1 MKKFLTIIPLVF
13 LLCLTFGCQKQAEEA
28 KPTVDIEADV
38 EAIKSLSNEIMKAY
52 NEGDLEALTAIV
64 AEDVVFMP
72 PGEPALIGKEAMRNW
87 HDFDKISIDVN
98 ITVEEVQVLGDWAF
112 MRDIWIG
119 SGTQKD
125 SGEKFEFN
133 NKGLY
138 LLRRQTDGSWK
149 MSYVI
154 FNRNIPRTS

>member
-1 MKKFLTIIPLVF
+1 MKKLLMIIPLVI
-13 LLCLTFGCQKQAEEA
+13 LLCFTFGCQAYEE

-38 EAIKSLSNEIMKAY
+38 EAIKSLSDEIMKAY

-72 PGEPALIGKEAMRNW
+72 PGKPAFIGKEAIRNW
-87 HDFDKISIDVN
+87 HDFDKISFDVN

-119 SGTQKD
+119 TVTQKE
-125 SGEKFEFN
+125 SGEKFELN
-133 NKGLY
+133 NKSLI
-138 LLRRQTDGSWK
+138 LLRRQPDGTWK
-149 MSYVI
+149 MSYSI
-154 FNRNIPRTS
+154 FNSNT

>member
-1 MKKFLTIIPLVF
+1 MKKFLMIIPLVI
-13 LLCLTFGCQKQAEEA
+13 LLCFTFSCQAYEE

-38 EAIKSLSNEIMKAY
+38 EAIKSLSDEIMKAY

-87 HDFDKISIDVN
+87 HDFDKISFDVN

-112 MRDIWIG
+112 IRDIWIG
-119 SGTQKD
+119 TVTQNE
-125 SGEKFEFN
+125 SGEKFELN
-133 NKGLY
+133 NKSLI
-138 LLRRQTDGSWK
+138 LLRRQPDGTWK
-149 MSYVI
+149 LSYSI
-154 FNRNIPRTS
+154 FNSNT

>member
-13 LLCLTFGCQKQAEEA
+13 LLCFTFGCQAYEE

-38 EAIKSLSNEIMKAY
+38 EAIKSLSDEIMKAY

-72 PGEPALIGKEAMRNW
+72 PGEPTLIGKEAIRNW
-87 HDFDKISIDVN
+87 HDFDKISFDVN

-112 MRDIWIG
+112 IRDIWIG
-119 SGTQKD
+119 TVTQNE
-125 SGEKFEFN
+125 SGEKFESN
-133 NKGLY
+133 YKSLII
-138 LLRRQTDGSWK
+138 LRRQPDGTWK
-149 MSYVI
+149 MFYSM
-154 FNRNIPRTS
+154 FNSNT

>member
-1 MKKFLTIIPLVF
+1 MKKLLMVIPLVF
-13 LLCLTFGCQKQAEEA
+13 LLCFTFSCQAYEE

-38 EAIKSLSNEIMKAY
+38 EAIKSLSDEIMKAY

-119 SGTQKD
+119 TVTQNE
-125 SGEKFEFN
+125 SGEKFELN
-133 NKGLY
+133 NKSLI
-138 LLRRQTDGSWK
+138 LLRRQPDGTWK
-149 MSYVI
+149 LSYSI
-154 FNRNIPRTS
+154 FNSNT

>member
-1 MKKFLTIIPLVF
+1 MKKLLMILPLVI
-13 LLCLTFGCQKQAEEA
+13 LLCFTFGCQAYEE

-38 EAIKSLSNEIMKAY
+38 EAIKSLSDEIMKAY

-72 PGEPALIGKEAMRNW
+72 PGKPALIGKEAMRNW

-112 MRDIWIG
+112 MRNIWIG
-119 SGTQKD
+119 TVTQKEG
-125 SGEKFEFN
+125 GEKFELN
-133 NKGLY
+133 NKSLI
-138 LLRRQTDGSWK
+138 LLRRQTDGTWK
-149 MSYVI
+149 LSHTI
-154 FNRNIPRTS
+154 FNSNT

>member
-1 MKKFLTIIPLVF
+1 MKKSLMIIPLVI
-13 LLCLTFGCQKQAEEA
+13 LLCFAFSYQQQAEEA

-38 EAIKSLSNEIMKAY
+38 EAIKSLSDEIMKAY
-52 NEGDLEALTAIV
+52 NEGDLEALQAIV
-64 AEDVVFMP
+64 AEDLVFMP

-119 SGTQKD
+119 TVTQKE
-125 SGEKFEFN
+125 SGEKFELN
-133 NKGLY
+133 NKSLI
-138 LLRRQTDGSWK
+138 LLRRQPDGTWK
-149 MSYVI
+149 MSYSI
-154 FNRNIPRTS
+154 FNSNT

>member
-1 MKKFLTIIPLVF
+1 MKKLLMIIPLVI
-13 LLCLTFGCQKQAEEA
+13 LLCFTFSCQAYEE

-38 EAIKSLSNEIMKAY
+38 EAIKSLSDEIMKAY

-119 SGTQKD
+119 TVTQKE
-125 SGEKFEFN
+125 SGEKFELN
-133 NKGLY
+133 NKSLI
-138 LLRRQTDGSWK
+138 LLRRQPDGTWK
-149 MSYVI
+149 MSYSM
-154 FNRNIPRTS
+154 FNSNT